1 MRCDVPFPDTLSC
14 PAIPLAGGGVA
25 VILLIAAGLQLG
37 VFLAEP
43 SAGQP
48 GAAGVGAGALGLGRH
63 GDHLLWAKEKPP
75 QDRSHDGLLD
85 AVLLII
91 ILSEVEGGFQW
102 FLVAS

>member
-1 MRCDVPFPDTLSC
+1 MCCDVPFPDALPR
-14 PAIPLAGGGVA
+14 PAVPLAGGWVA
-25 VILLIAAGLQLG
+25 VILFVAAGLLLG

-63 GDHLLWAKEKPP
+63 GITSWSERKATAGIDPAMA
-75 QDRSHDGLLD
+75 LD
-85 AVLLII
+85 SFLLII
-91 ILSEVEGGFQW
+91 ILPEVEGGFQW